1 MADYKKS
8 NKDITIVIDPG
19 HGATYN
25 KWNTVDPG
33 ALGKNGKNEKD
44 YTLEVSAYLGA
55 ELEKTYG
62 YKVVYTRKADVTAK
76 QKHLQWRV
84 DLAHNKNADYF
95 ISIHLD
101 SFAASKNRFSAYYW
115 HRGSK
120 SSAEGKKFAESVSK
134 AVTPRGF
141 TKSLVKSANHYV
153 TRNTQVPA
161 ILVECG
167 NINNTDNAKTISN
180 NLFIQEF
187 AKGVDKYIQSA
198 E

>member
-1 MADYKKS
+1 MADFKGS
-8 NKDITIVIDPG
+8 NKEITIVLDPG

-33 ALGKNGKNEKD
+33 ALGPDGKNEKD
-44 YTLEVSAYLGA
+44 YTLEISARLGA

-62 YKVVYTRKADVTAK
+62 YTVAYTRHADITAK
-76 QKHLQWRV
+76 QIHLRWRV
-84 DLAHNKNADYF
+84 DFAHKHNADYF

-101 SFAASKNRFSAYYW
+101 SFAATKNHFAAYYW
-115 HRGSK
+115 HRGGTFSK
-120 SSAEGKKFAESVSK
+120 EGKKFAESVSA

-141 TKSLVKSANHYV
+141 TKSNVKSANHFV
-153 TRNTQVPA
+153 TRNVNVPA

-167 NINNTDNAKTISN
+167 NINNKDNAAEISN
-180 NLFIQEF
+180 KQFVKEF
-187 AKGVDKYIQSA
+187 AKGIDNYIQGS